1 MLKPHLHL
9 IALFAATLIAAQAVG
24 ASPSDVVSHG
34 ITADGRVISSPYGV
48 APPWGADV
56 TRLVQAT
63 YPQSMRAQH
72 PIVSGFYR
80 LILDLPTGR
89 VRRVII
95 ERSSGYAATD
105 SAIVTALQQWQLRP
119 NRWREFEVHVT
130 LGYGKKPKNI

>member
-1 MLKPHLHL
+1 MFKPHLHL
-9 IALFAATLIAAQAVG
+9 IALFAAALLARLAVG
-24 ASPSDVVSHG
+24 ASPPQVSHG
-34 ITADGRVISSPYGV
+34 ISADGRVVSSRYGV

-56 TRLVQAT
+56 TRLVNPT

-72 PIVSGFYR
+72 PIVTGFYR
-80 LILDLPTGR
+80 LILDLPKGR

-95 ERSSGYAATD
+95 QQSSGYSATD
-105 SAIVTALQQWQLRP
+105 SAIVAALQQWQLRP